1 MSEEIKSALEK
12 ALERAERLGKASKE
26 ELRRL
31 EAVPLGNAIA
41 ARYLRGEVAD
51 LQAEI
56 SKHGAETS
64 PFLVEGLLDTFLKNI
79 NLPQSAAAKGT
90 NAKAM
95 QGVIAL
101 EGAKGPVREIF
112 SQMEQLFNYYE
123 KSLQQAFLR
132 LKEDFE
138 AKLGDAKR
146 AMEAQTGTPVSL
158 DVERHPQFQ
167 EEWRRARAQL
177 DSQYGGVLEQHKQ
190 RLRSLHK
197 GGAKQR

>member
-1 MSEEIKSALEK
+1 MSEEIKSALER
-12 ALERAERLGKASKE
+12 ALERAEKLGKASKD
-26 ELRRL
+26 ELKRL

-41 ARYLRGEVAD
+41 ARYLKGEVAD
-51 LQAEI
+51 LQAEL
-56 SKHGAETS
+56 SKHGAEMS
-64 PFLVEGLLDTFLKNI
+64 RFLMEGLLGTFLKNM
-79 NLPQSAAAKGT
+79 NLPQSPAAKGT

-112 SQMEQLFNYYE
+112 SQMEQLFNSYE

-132 LKEDFE
+132 LKQEFE

-167 EEWRRARAQL
+167 EEWRRVRAQL
-177 DSQYGGVLEQHKQ
+177 DSQYGQVLEQHKQ
-190 RLRSLHK
+190 RLLTFHK
-197 GGAKQR
+197 AGAKQR